1 MLETAWESRW
11 VPDSFEKITRKSVL
25 YRTDTFQ
32 WAEGKAKPVLK
43 NVLTWFSRAVLFYI
57 AGFYQW
63 SVSLSWSSFRMTD
76 KLQSQWCGY
85 EGALRKAD
93 AFLSHGV
100 PRLYNHIKNCLW
112 TQVFNTVFHMIVHA
126 SGYIAHVPWKPHIEI
141 YLDRVFIRQSI
152 KTTSR
157 HPRCYIL
164 WCNQTKLV
172 KVTVTYGE
180 ITNLRPEIQRYVS

>member
-1 MLETAWESRW
+1 MVLCWRRHGRAGGCQIIYGGVAQLGEHLPCKQG
-11 VPDSFEKITRKSVL
+11 VKSS
-25 YRTDTFQ
+25 
-32 WAEGKAKPVLK
+32 
-43 NVLTWFSRAVLFYI
+43 N
-57 AGFYQW
+57 
-63 SVSLSWSSFRMTD
+63 LSISI
-76 KLQSQWCGY
+76 WCSY

-126 SGYIAHVPWKPHIEI
+126 SGYITYVPWKPHIEI

-180 ITNLRPEIQRYVS
+180 ITNLRPEIQRYVSWE